1 MADPWQMDW
10 GKITTEYY
18 HEQLKLALHIF
29 NHHLESERDLGR
41 TIRFVAARLKWFERN
56 LPDGSRQAIRFD
68 DEGRT
73 ATAQAK
79 KAIRAALE
87 SRVTSIVFTSE
98 PKK

>member
-29 NHHLESERDLGR
+29 SHHLESEKDVRR
-41 TIRFVAARLKWFERN
+41 TIRFVAARLKRFEGS
-56 LPDGSRQAIRFD
+56 LPAGSRQAIRFD
-68 DEGRT
+68 DEGRNVSP
-73 ATAQAK
+73 QFK
-79 KAIRAALE
+79 QAIRAVLD